1 MKKIAMSV
9 AAGGLLAFASVAQ
22 AGEPVQLSDV
32 QLDQVSAG
40 ATALST
46 ATGAAGG
53 NFSSFTEVLTD
64 ASADSVLQISLAS
77 ADSLSIAQS
86 ALSGFALAVSASQ
99 ASATL
104 P

>member
-46 ATGAAGG
+46 ATGVAGG
-53 NFSSFTEVLTD
+53 NFSSFTDVLTD
-64 ASADSVLQISLAS
+64 ASADSVSQIATAS
-77 ADSLSIAQS
+77 ADSLSVAQS
-86 ALSGFALAVSASQ
+86 ALGFMALATSS
-99 ASATL
+99 SSSSSTL